1 MELTEKL
8 ESAVLN
14 TDIDIDVLPPIFT
27 LAFIAFTSYKD
38 DSMTLHQK
46 SKNPKVQAR
55 EAVKLIFHI
64 LLEAG

>member
-14 TDIDIDVLPPIFT
+14 IDIDIDIDIDMDVLPPIFT

-46 SKNPKVQAR
+46 SKNPKIQKCRLAKR
-55 EAVKLIFHI
+55 
-64 LLEAG
+64 